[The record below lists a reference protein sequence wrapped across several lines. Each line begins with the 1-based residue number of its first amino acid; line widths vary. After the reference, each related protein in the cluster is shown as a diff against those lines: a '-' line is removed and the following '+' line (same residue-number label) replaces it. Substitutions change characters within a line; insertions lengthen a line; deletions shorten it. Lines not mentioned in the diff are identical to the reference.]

1 MTRAHYGRIA
11 ALCGVYRKE
20 ALLMPPG
27 ELFDMWELWLRAR
40 GKKAVQDD

>member
-1 MTRAHYGRIA
+1 MRLPER
-11 ALCGVYRKE
+11 